1 MQRLCTKT
9 SSTLLSGQQ
18 ADKEQ
23 LCSPAKS
30 IPSTTTSPNVSPRI
44 KLSRSTTASELLA
57 AFSPV
62 KQVSRSPSF
71 TNIEAMATTGDPRNL
86 RQKGRI
92 SYTISDDSDSEVP
105 PSAVSSAFTTPQK
118 GAALK
123 VIDLEEESDEEL
135 QVPTSPPTRVSSAG
149 HQLRAP
155 RDLHLSLK
163 AQENGDKP
171 VIKKRKLTLASKSR
185 RKKQKVIVTSDAKQ
199 GESQTIRLSVPSA
212 RTARNEIRDAIATE
226 TAGKRSAF
234 FIAKKDFFLPL
245 LPESNYISR
254 LSERG
259 DHSQPDLG
267 NGTDSAVPYETIETQ
282 PKG

>member
-1 MQRLCTKT
+1 M
-9 SSTLLSGQQ
+9 
-18 ADKEQ
+18 
-23 LCSPAKS
+23 
-30 IPSTTTSPNVSPRI
+30 
-44 KLSRSTTASELLA
+44 
-57 AFSPV
+57 
-62 KQVSRSPSF
+62 
-71 TNIEAMATTGDPRNL
+71 
-86 RQKGRI
+86 
-92 SYTISDDSDSEVP
+92 
-105 PSAVSSAFTTPQK
+105 
-118 GAALK
+118 
-123 VIDLEEESDEEL
+123 
-135 QVPTSPPTRVSSAG
+135 
-149 HQLRAP
+149 
-155 RDLHLSLK
+155 
-163 AQENGDKP
+163 
-171 VIKKRKLTLASKSR
+171 
-185 RKKQKVIVTSDAKQ
+185 TSDAKQ